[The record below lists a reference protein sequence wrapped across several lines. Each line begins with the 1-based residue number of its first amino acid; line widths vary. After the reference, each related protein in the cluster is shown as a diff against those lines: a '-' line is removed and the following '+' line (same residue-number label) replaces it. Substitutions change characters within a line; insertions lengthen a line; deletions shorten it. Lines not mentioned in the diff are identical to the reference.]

1 MKYEMIWIKYK
12 KKIFDLE
19 YDLKKMFRLDEEK
32 NCGIKT
38 SKINKYFSFVKDLD
52 LLPEYKN

>member
-1 MKYEMIWIKYK
+1 MKKI
-12 KKIFDLE
+12 IFDLE

-32 NCGIKT
+32 NSGIKT